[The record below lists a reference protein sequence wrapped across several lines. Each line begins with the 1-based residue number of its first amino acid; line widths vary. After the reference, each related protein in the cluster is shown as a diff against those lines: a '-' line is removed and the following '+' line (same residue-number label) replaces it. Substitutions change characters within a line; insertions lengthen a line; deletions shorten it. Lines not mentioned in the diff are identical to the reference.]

1 MGSEA
6 GLDMFVVALLL
17 LCCAFTAFYLERSKS
32 SLVSE
37 SGVAMLLGM
46 AVGGCFELRNADQAA
61 AVAFKEEFFFYG
73 LLPPI
78 ILEAGFSMKR
88 RQFFSNFSTI
98 LLLAVVGTLIA
109 TFVIGSIISASGYLP
124 SSEAFVYAA
133 LISAV
138 DPVATLSVFKKVG
151 APEQLFNV
159 VFGESV
165 LNDAVA
171 IVLFQIFDGMRPEH
185 NGGSTEDSFD
195 FTTGKKVEAV
205 FKLLGIGVGSVVMAA
220 ATTLST
226 AYLLRRIN
234 ARTGGALKH
243 YPDLEISIVL
253 LTTYLGYVLA
263 DLVELSGIV
272 AIFFSGV
279 MTSQYLAHNLSVAA
293 QGALA
298 HVLHM
303 LAFLA
308 ENFVFIYLGLSVFT
322 VSLEASQFEWNFGL
336 IALSMVSILVARALS
351 VFPLI
356 ALANCGR
363 KRKIPWR
370 EQFVIWF
377 AGLRG
382 AIAFALA
389 LSYDGGSKGLIR
401 ATTMFTVVFTT
412 LVLGMATAPLLNWL
426 GLSEHAQQEV
436 EPISEGWQEV
446 ASAGLLSHG
455 GSSAAGAGGGTTS
468 EHGEEPENP
477 TLRGVHG
484 WWRRF
489 DENTMQPLFG
499 GEKEARRELL
509 AGDGAPLPPLP
520 PQIPTQSSASSSLE
534 QAASAAHDIDTAAL

>member
-98 LLLAVVGTLIA
+98 LLLAVVGTLVA

-185 NGGSTEDSFD
+185 NGGSSEDSFD

-205 FKLLGIGVGSVVMAA
+205 FKLLGIGLGSVVMAA

-336 IALSMVSILVARALS
+336 IALSMVWWPSCCCCALLLATLPVVFPRCSLADCAFATLNPLHVIGLHPGGARAVRVPAHRARELRPQAQDSVARAVRHL
-351 VFPLI
+351 V
-356 ALANCGR
+356 
-363 KRKIPWR
+363 
-370 EQFVIWF
+370 
-377 AGLRG
+377 RG
-382 AIAFALA
+382 AARRHRVRARA
-389 LSYDGGSKGLIR
+389 VVRRRVQGAHPRDHHVHRGL
-401 ATTMFTVVFTT
+401 
-412 LVLGMATAPLLNWL
+412 
-426 GLSEHAQQEV
+426 H
-436 EPISEGWQEV
+436 
-446 ASAGLLSHG
+446 H
-455 GSSAAGAGGGTTS
+455 AGAGHGHRAAAQLVRALGARAGG
-468 EHGEEPENP
+468 
-477 TLRGVHG
+477 
-484 WWRRF
+484 
-489 DENTMQPLFG
+489 
-499 GEKEARRELL
+499 
-509 AGDGAPLPPLP
+509 GADL
-520 PQIPTQSSASSSLE
+520 
-534 QAASAAHDIDTAAL
+534 

>member
-1 MGSEA
+1 MGTEA
-6 GLDMFVVALLL
+6 GLDTFLVAALL
-17 LCCAFTAFYLERSKS
+17 LCCAFTAFYLERSKT

-46 AVGGCFELRNADQAA
+46 AVGGFMELGDADNAA
-61 AVAFKEEFFFYG
+61 AISFKEEFFFYG

-98 LLLAVVGTLIA
+98 LLLAVVGTLVA

-171 IVLFQIFDGMRPEH
+171 IVLYQIFDSFRPKQGE
-185 NGGSTEDSFD
+185 EDSFN
-195 FTTGKKVEAV
+195 FTTRKKVEAV
-205 FKLLGIGVGSVVMAA
+205 FTLLGIGIGSVLMAA
-220 ATTLST
+220 ITTLST
-226 AYLLRRIN
+226 AYLLRNVNR
-234 ARTGGALKH
+234 RTAGALKH
-243 YPDLEISIVL
+243 YPDLEISVVL
-253 LTTYLGYVLA
+253 LTTYIGYVLA
-263 DLVELSGIV
+263 DLVHLSGIV

-279 MTSQYLAHNLSVAA
+279 MTSQYTSHNLSQAA

-303 LAFLA
+303 FAFLA
-308 ENFVFIYLGLSVFT
+308 ENFVFIYLGLAVFT
-322 VSLEASQFEWNFGL
+322 VSLDTQLFEWNGGL
-336 IALSMVSILVARALS
+336 IALSMVAILLARALS

-363 KRKIPWR
+363 KRKIPFK

-426 GLSEHAQQEV
+426 GLTKDMPPP
-436 EPISEGWQEV
+436 EPIAEGWQEV
-446 ASAGLLSHG
+446 AGTGLLSHG
-455 GSSAAGAGGGTTS
+455 GSTGAAAAAGGGGTG
-468 EHGEEPENP
+468 EHGEEPASP
-477 TLRGVHG
+477 ALAGIHG

-499 GEKEARRELL
+499 GEKEARRERLL
-509 AGDGAPLPPLP
+509 AHEAPPIPR
-520 PQIPTQSSASSSLE
+520 PQIPTRSSASSSLE
-534 QAASAAHDIDTAAL
+534 QAASSAHNIDTAAL